1 VRVGIQGLGFGFGF
15 EFGFG
20 RSGSGS
26 GSGSGVRFGF
36 GFGAPPL
43 PAPRRPHTPPPT
55 QVAHVRPRVRRVLD
69 GLLAKPK
76 YARVARM
83 RSHHADR
90 VMILWNLRARMRSRR
105 CSVNGP
111 TVWRAAWGTTATNE
125 GQRIWVGS
133 RVERELQ
140 ELEWARRDRQYILGR
155 EFKASY

>member
-1 VRVGIQGLGFGFGF
+1 M
-15 EFGFG
+15 
-20 RSGSGS
+20 
-26 GSGSGVRFGF
+26 
-36 GFGAPPL
+36 
-43 PAPRRPHTPPPT
+43 
-55 QVAHVRPRVRRVLD
+55 RPRVRHVLD
-69 GLLAKPK
+69 GLLAMPK

-83 RSHHADR
+83 RSQHADR

-140 ELEWARRDRQYILGR
+140 ELEWSRRDRQYILGR

>member
-1 VRVGIQGLGFGFGF
+1 VR
-15 EFGFG
+15 
-20 RSGSGS
+20 
-26 GSGSGVRFGF
+26 
-36 GFGAPPL
+36 
-43 PAPRRPHTPPPT
+43 H
-55 QVAHVRPRVRRVLD
+55 VLD

-83 RSHHADR
+83 RS
-90 VMILWNLRARMRSRR
+90 RR
-105 CSVNGP
+105 YSVNGP

-140 ELEWARRDRQYILGR
+140 ELEWSRRDRQYILGR